1 MPDFSGA
8 TRQLNLIGVFGQIM
22 VSSNPSARDYKNYLL
37 VEKACSRSSE
47 LPPGQGGLL
56 KVISKLP
63 PGGDVMLES
72 FFLLAYKSSQT
83 IKDHS
88 IMQHN
93 FYPYACSQWRQE
105 QKLSIT
111 RKPSYL
117 NKAKKGLIQLEEETI
132 KNDQEKGTI
141 AGAVALIIGTSI
153 GSGILALPQK
163 ASPAGIFP
171 SSLSL
176 IVCWGFLLIEA
187 LILIEINVS
196 LRRGKRKGEE
206 ENEFEVISI
215 RTMAQETLGD
225 WGGTLATVFY
235 VFLGYTSIIAYCSKS
250 GEILYH
256 LLNIPE
262 SVSGFLFTTVFTL
275 LISIGGTRA
284 TDQFNQWLTASM
296 IGLLVAIEV
305 IAVVFGGWSG
315 LDGSGNWGKVPA
327 TIPVIIFSLV
337 YHDLAPVLCAY
348 LGGDLPRLRASVLLG
363 SLIPLL
369 SLLVWDAISLGLSA
383 QADQVVDPVELLMRV
398 RWSGVSVMV
407 EAFSLMAVG
416 TSLIGTLLGF
426 SEFFKEQLK
435 SLSWNSSPTKTSK
448 ESTEFFG
455 LRNWWGRNKISFTAM
470 AMVVAPSLFIS
481 TTVPDA
487 FSAATDIAGGY
498 CMTVLYGV
506 LPPAMAWAVHNQ
518 ESKDSDRNELSRAKP
533 VVFAVG
539 IFACGI
545 VVEQVLQDF
554 SAFHL

>member
-93 FYPYACSQWRQE
+93 QWRQE

-163 ASPAGIFP
+163 ASPAVKP
-171 SSLSL
+171 
-176 IVCWGFLLIEA
+176 

>member
-63 PGGDVMLES
+63 PGGDVMLEV
-72 FFLLAYKSSQT
+72 
-83 IKDHS
+83 IKIS
-88 IMQHN
+88 IWLR
-93 FYPYACSQWRQE
+93 CQWRQE

-163 ASPAGIFP
+163 ASPAVKP
-171 SSLSL
+171 
-176 IVCWGFLLIEA
+176 

>member
-1 MPDFSGA
+1 MPDFLEG
-8 TRQLNLIGVFGQIM
+8 TRQLNLIG
-22 VSSNPSARDYKNYLL
+22 
-37 VEKACSRSSE
+37 ACSRSPE
-47 LPPGQGGLL
+47 LPHGRGGLL
-56 KVISKLP
+56 KVVSKLP
-63 PGGDVMLES
+63 PGGLLKVVSKLPPGGGVMLE
-72 FFLLAYKSSQT
+72 A
-83 IKDHS
+83 IKIS
-88 IMQHN
+88 IWL
-93 FYPYACSQWRQE
+93 SQWRQE

-117 NKAKKGLIQLEEETI
+117 NKAKKGLIQMEEETI

-153 GSGILALPQK
+153 GSGIPALPQK

-171 SSLSL
+171 SSISL

-235 VFLGYTSIIAYCSKS
+235 VFLGYTSMIAYCSKS

-305 IAVVFGGWSG
+305 IAVVVGGWSG

-383 QADQVVDPVELLMRV
+383 QADQVIDPVELLMRV

-470 AMVVAPSLFIS
+470 AMVVTPSLFIS

-498 CMTVLYGV
+498 CMTMLYGV

-518 ESKDSDRNELSRAKP
+518 ESKDSDRNELSRARP

-545 VVEQVLQDF
+545 VVEQVLLDF

>member
-63 PGGDVMLES
+63 PGGDVMLEVIKIS
-72 FFLLAYKSSQT
+72 IWLRWSAKPFLIFT
-83 IKDHS
+83 WR
-88 IMQHN
+88 
-93 FYPYACSQWRQE
+93 SQWRQE

-163 ASPAGIFP
+163 ASPAVKP
-171 SSLSL
+171 
-176 IVCWGFLLIEA
+176 